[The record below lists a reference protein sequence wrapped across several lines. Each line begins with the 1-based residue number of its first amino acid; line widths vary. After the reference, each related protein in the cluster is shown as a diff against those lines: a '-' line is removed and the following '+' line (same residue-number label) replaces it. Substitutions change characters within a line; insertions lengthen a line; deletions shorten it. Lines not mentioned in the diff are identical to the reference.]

1 MLRISVSRAL
11 RTLSEAQEQLGPRQ
25 FNKAVSRAINESIL
39 QGRTEA
45 RNAVKAIYNIPQRYV
60 GGINV
65 NKATA
70 QSLTAELFAS
80 ATPIPMDAFSPRF
93 QTATQSFSITR
104 RGEQRTKAA
113 SKRRSNPAMGVS
125 IEVLKGKREI
135 VPFAFMI
142 PGGKPRVFARGAY
155 KSGTS
160 YGFVQRHKREN
171 KKGNDTPVK
180 PLLSVTVHAAVIN
193 KESISRI
200 GRRVQAVF
208 PRSIDR
214 NINFLL
220 NRINS

>member
-1 MLRISVSRAL
+1 MLRISVRRAL

-25 FNKAVSRAINESIL
+25 FNKAVSRALNESIL

-65 NKATA
+65 NKATS

-80 ATPIPMDAFSPRF
+80 TTPIPMDAFSPRF
-93 QTATQSFSITR
+93 QTATQSFTITR
-104 RGEQRTKAA
+104 RGEQRSKST
-113 SKRRSNPAMGVS
+113 KRRGNTAGGVS

-171 KKGNDTPVK
+171 KKGSDTPVK

-193 KESISRI
+193 KESIARI

-208 PRSIDR
+208 PRSVER
-214 NINFLL
+214 NVNFLL
-220 NRINS
+220 NRIRS